1 VHGGG
6 SSTDWV
12 HHRGP
17 NQGHYVALVKN
28 EGRWL
33 LYDDENVEP
42 VDEADIPRY
51 FGDYPAGA
59 GYVLFY
65 QAVDIDPVSL
75 GLTKAPPVLV
85 AEPDSIPMS
94 TPATMESDLVDPMAS
109 PTFSTNI
116 PMLDVEPVGVAA
128 AKMSAQAKVEAALAD
143 YQASVGRQPSM
154 TRATQASMPI
164 PSSRQSTVD
173 SRQIPG
179 LARETS
185 HTPSMDQ
192 EPLATSTLGYE
203 HSQGS
208 LSKSEK
214 SGSKWM
220 PKFGATKEKEKNGA
234 SAKRNSFYGSSA
246 LARPPSATSSAAPGT
261 SPATP
266 MYTPSNGTNGTPS
279 RQRTAST
286 SERPGT
292 ASTTGASAIGA
303 SPQADFAMGPGTTT
317 PGSISRGATPAGGNM
332 SSSFMST
339 VSATSE
345 SMAPPARQAQ
355 PSVSPIPAP
364 KPQLA
369 QSPPPAARPGLSA
382 QNTSTGMSQLGLGRM
397 ASKKDVPQ
405 VKDTRSTSGGS
416 LSRRLSMNVP
426 GLTRSSSAAFKSMLG
441 GKKKDKDT

>member
-1 VHGGG
+1 M
-6 SSTDWV
+6 
-12 HHRGP
+12 
-17 NQGHYVALVKN
+17 
-28 EGRWL
+28 
-33 LYDDENVEP
+33 
-42 VDEADIPRY
+42 
-51 FGDYPAGA
+51 
-59 GYVLFY
+59 FY

-94 TPATMESDLVDPMAS
+94 TPATMDSEMLDPMAS
-109 PTFSTNI
+109 PTFSTNV

-143 YQASVGRQPSM
+143 YQASVGRQPS
-154 TRATQASMPI
+154 TTQASVAI
-164 PSSRQSTVD
+164 PSSRQSTVGMG
-173 SRQIPG
+173 QTPG

-185 HTPSMDQ
+185 HTPSMGE
-192 EPLATSTLGYE
+192 EPLATSTLGYD

-208 LSKSEK
+208 LSRSEK

-220 PKFGATKEKEKNGA
+220 PKFGTSKDKNGT
-234 SAKRNSFYGSSA
+234 SKRNSFYGST
-246 LARPPSATSSAAPGT
+246 ARPASSTSNGAPGT

-266 MYTPSNGTNGTPS
+266 VYTPASGANEPL
-279 RQRTAST
+279 RQRTGSN

-292 ASTTGASAIGA
+292 ASTTGTSLGA
-303 SPQADFAMGPGTTT
+303 SPHADFGTGPGTTT
-317 PGSISRGATPAGGNM
+317 PGSISRGPTPAGGNM
-332 SSSFMST
+332 SSSFMSSMT
-339 VSATSE
+339 TGSSE
-345 SMAPPARQAQ
+345 GIAPPRQAQ
-355 PSVSPIPAP
+355 PSASPIPAP

-369 QSPPPAARPGLSA
+369 QSPSPAARPNLPT
-382 QNTSTGMSQLGLGRM
+382 NTTTSNMSSLGLGRM
-397 ASKKDVPQ
+397 TSKKEVPQ

>member
-1 VHGGG
+1 M
-6 SSTDWV
+6 
-12 HHRGP
+12 
-17 NQGHYVALVKN
+17 
-28 EGRWL
+28 
-33 LYDDENVEP
+33 EP

-94 TPATMESDLVDPMAS
+94 TPATMESDMLDPMSS
-109 PTFSTNI
+109 PTFSTNV

-154 TRATQASMPI
+154 TRSTQASVPI
-164 PSSRQSTVD
+164 PSSRQSTAD
-173 SRQIPG
+173 TRQTPV

-192 EPLATSTLGYE
+192 EPLATSTLGYDQ
-203 HSQGS
+203 SQGS
-208 LSKSEK
+208 LSRSEK

-220 PKFGATKEKEKNGA
+220 PKFGASKDKNGT
-234 SAKRNSFYGSSA
+234 SKRNSFYGSP
-246 LARPPSATSSAAPGT
+246 ARPASSTSSGAPGT

-292 ASTTGASAIGA
+292 ASSMGTSALGV
-303 SPQADFAMGPGTTT
+303 SPQADFATSPGTAT
-317 PGSISRGATPAGGNM
+317 PGSISRGPTPAASGNM

-339 VSATSE
+339 MTASSE
-345 SMAPPARQAQ
+345 GMAPPPRQTQ

-369 QSPPPAARPGLSA
+369 QSPPPAARPNSTT
-382 QNTSTGMSQLGLGRM
+382 NTTTSNMSSLGLGRM
-397 ASKKDVPQ
+397 TSKKDVPQ